1 MYLLH
6 AFADSSVRTLQEI
19 TYYFGEQEIPLRRLT
34 LLFKSL
40 YTQVCGTR
48 RRSRALP
55 SRLCCRCR
63 TGKVIVS
70 PADTK
75 ENATPDATTKES
87 ATKREISVEIPVEDV
102 TRQTDALIQ
111 KYQKVARIPGF
122 RRGHVPASIIRQRFS
137 EEIKTDMVE
146 ALIPRFF
153 RQEAERLS
161 LHPVSQPRVTDL
173 HLHDGEPLRFKAA
186 FEVLPAIKLEG
197 YKELRAEKPEIAVSE
212 ADVEQALADLRE
224 RHASFNPIEGRALAD
239 GDFAQV
245 SLDGH
250 PKAEPKSGEAKT
262 GESKSDEGQPVHMD
276 EVLVEIAGQNTMPE
290 FTEHLRGTNPG
301 DERSFDV
308 NYPQDTEDK
317 RLAGKTFTYAV
328 KVQAIKQKSLPE
340 LNDEFA
346 KTLGEFQTVD
356 DLRKAVREQM
366 ESERKHRAE
375 HEAKEKL
382 VKELIQ
388 RNDFEVPDSLIEQ
401 QIDIRLERGLRA
413 LAAQGLTAEQM
424 KKMDLPRLRAGQ
436 RDQAVHDVKAALL
449 LERVAEEEN
458 IQVSDEEFDRELEA
472 LARQSKQ
479 TSEAVRAR
487 LTRDGGLDRIRTR
500 IRNEKTLE
508 FLYHQSA

>member
-1 MYLLH
+1 VSPTDIKDD
-6 AFADSSVRTLQEI
+6 AAKEGSVKARPAQDSTTEDSSTE
-19 TYYFGEQEIPLRRLT
+19 
-34 LLFKSL
+34 KSA
-40 YTQVCGTR
+40 G
-48 RRSRALP
+48 
-55 SRLCCRCR
+55 
-63 TGKVIVS
+63 
-70 PADTK
+70 
-75 ENATPDATTKES
+75 KES
-87 ATKREISVEIPVEDV
+87 STKREIQVEIPVADV
-102 TRQTDALIQ
+102 NRQTDALIQ

-186 FEVLPAIKLEG
+186 FDVLPEIKLQG
-197 YKELRAEKPEIAVSE
+197 YKELRADKPEVAVSE
-212 ADVEQALADLRE
+212 ADVEQAINDLRE
-224 RHASFNPIEGRALAD
+224 RHAAFNPVEGRALAD

-245 SLDGH
+245 SLDGT
-250 PKAEPKSGEAKT
+250 PKAAEGQKAEGQKRD
-262 GESKSDEGQPVHMD
+262 SKKDDSQPVHMD
-276 EVLVEIAGQNTMPE
+276 EVLVEIAGPNTMPE
-290 FTEHLRGTNPG
+290 FTEHLRAAVAG
-301 DERSFDV
+301 DERTFDV
-308 NYPQDTEDK
+308 SYPEDTEDK
-317 RLAGKTFTYAV
+317 RLAGKTFTYTV

-356 DLRKAVREQM
+356 DIRRVIREQI
-366 ESERKHRAE
+366 ESERRHEAE
-375 HEAKEKL
+375 HAAKEKL
-382 VKELIQ
+382 VGELIQ
-388 RNDFEVPDSLIEQ
+388 RNEFEVPDSLIDQ

-424 KKMDLPRLRAGQ
+424 KKMDLQRLRVGQ
-436 RDQAVHDVKAALL
+436 RDQAIHDVKAALL

-458 IQVSDEEFDRELEA
+458 VQVSDEELNHELEA

-500 IRNEKTLE
+500 IRNEKTLD
-508 FLYHQSA
+508 FLYRQSA

>member
-1 MYLLH
+1 M
-6 AFADSSVRTLQEI
+6 
-19 TYYFGEQEIPLRRLT
+19 
-34 LLFKSL
+34 
-40 YTQVCGTR
+40 
-48 RRSRALP
+48 
-55 SRLCCRCR
+55 
-63 TGKVIVS
+63 S
-70 PADTK
+70 PTDIKDNTTK
-75 ENATPDATTKES
+75 ESTPQES
-87 ATKREISVEIPVEDV
+87 ATKREIQVEIPVEDV
-102 TRQTDALIQ
+102 NRQTDSLIQ

-186 FEVLPAIKLEG
+186 FEVLPEIKLQG
-197 YKELRAEKPEIAVSE
+197 YKELRADKPEIAVSE
-212 ADVEQALADLRE
+212 ADVEQALSDLRE
-224 RHASFNPIEGRALAD
+224 RHASFNPVEGRALAD

-245 SLDGH
+245 SLDGN
-250 PKAEPKSGEAKT
+250 PKSDEGKT
-262 GESKSDEGQPVHMD
+262 GGGKSGEGQPVHMD
-276 EVLVEIAGQNTMPE
+276 EVLVEIAGGNTMPE

-301 DERSFDV
+301 DERTFDV
-308 NYPQDTEDK
+308 SYPEDTQDK
-317 RLAGKTFTYAV
+317 RLAGKTFSYAV

-346 KTLGEFQTVD
+346 KQLGEFQTMD
-356 DLRKAVREQM
+356 DVRKTIRAQM
-366 ESERKHRAE
+366 ESERKHQAE

-382 VKELIQ
+382 VGELIQ

-424 KKMDLPRLRAGQ
+424 KKMDLNRLRAGQ
-436 RDQAVHDVKAALL
+436 REQAIHDVKAALL

-458 IQVSDEEFDRELEA
+458 VQVSDEEFNRELEA
-472 LARQSKQ
+472 LAKQSKQ

-508 FLYHQSA
+508 FLYRQSA

>member
-1 MYLLH
+1 M
-6 AFADSSVRTLQEI
+6 
-19 TYYFGEQEIPLRRLT
+19 
-34 LLFKSL
+34 
-40 YTQVCGTR
+40 
-48 RRSRALP
+48 
-55 SRLCCRCR
+55 
-63 TGKVIVS
+63 S
-70 PADTK
+70 PADIKDSTK
-75 ENATPDATTKES
+75 EGATQES
-87 ATKREISVEIPVEDV
+87 ATKREIQVEIPVEDV
-102 TRQTDALIQ
+102 NRQTDSLIQ

-153 RQEAERLS
+153 KQEAERLS

-173 HLHDGEPLRFKAA
+173 HLHEGEPLRFKAA
-186 FEVLPAIKLEG
+186 FEVLPEIKLEG

-212 ADVEQALADLRE
+212 ADVEQSLADLRE
-224 RHASFNPIEGRALAD
+224 RHASFNPVEGRALAD

-245 SLDGH
+245 SLDGN
-250 PKAEPKSGEAKT
+250 PKAG
-262 GESKSDEGQPVHMD
+262 EGQPVHMD
-276 EVLVEIAGQNTMPE
+276 EVLVEIAGGNTMPE
-290 FTEHLRGTNPG
+290 FTEHLRGTSAG
-301 DERSFDV
+301 DERTFDV
-308 NYPQDTEDK
+308 SYPEDTHDR
-317 RLAGKTFTYAV
+317 RLAGKTFSYAV

-346 KTLGEFQTVD
+346 KQLGEFQTVD
-356 DLRKAVREQM
+356 DLRKTIREQI
-366 ESERKHRAE
+366 ESERKHQAE
-375 HEAKEKL
+375 HDAKDKL
-382 VKELIQ
+382 VGELIQ

-424 KKMDLPRLRAGQ
+424 KKMDLQRLRAGQ
-436 RDQAVHDVKAALL
+436 REQAIHDVKAALL

-458 IQVSDEEFDRELEA
+458 VQVSDEELNQELEA
-472 LARQSKQ
+472 LAKQSKQ

-508 FLYHQSA
+508 FLYNQSA

>member
-1 MYLLH
+1 
-6 AFADSSVRTLQEI
+6 
-19 TYYFGEQEIPLRRLT
+19 
-34 LLFKSL
+34 
-40 YTQVCGTR
+40 
-48 RRSRALP
+48 
-55 SRLCCRCR
+55 
-63 TGKVIVS
+63 VS
-70 PADTK
+70 PAEIKDSTSADNPIA
-75 ENATPDATTKES
+75 ESTPKDS
-87 ATKREISVEIPVEDV
+87 ATKREIEVEIPVADV
-102 TRQTDALIQ
+102 NRQTESLIQ

-186 FEVLPAIKLEG
+186 FEVLPEIKLEG
-197 YKELRAEKPEIAVSE
+197 YKELRADKPEIAVSE
-212 ADVEQALADLRE
+212 EDVEKALADLRE
-224 RHASFNPIEGRALAD
+224 RHATFNPVEGRALAD

-250 PKAEPKSGEAKT
+250 PKSGEAKS
-262 GESKSDEGQPVHMD
+262 GEGKAEGQPVHMD
-276 EVLVEIAGQNTMPE
+276 EVLVEIAGPTTMPE

-301 DERSFDV
+301 DERTFDV
-308 NYPQDTEDK
+308 NYPEDTQDK
-317 RLAGKTFTYAV
+317 RLAGKTFSYTV

-346 KTLGEFQTVD
+346 KTLGEFQAVD
-356 DLRKAVREQM
+356 DVRKAIREQM
-366 ESERKHRAE
+366 EAERKHEAQ
-375 HEAKEKL
+375 HAAKEKL
-382 VKELIQ
+382 VGELIQ
-388 RNDFEVPDSLIEQ
+388 RNDFEVPESLIEQ
-401 QIDIRLERGLRA
+401 QIDIRIERGLRA
-413 LAAQGLTAEQM
+413 LAAQGLTSEQM
-424 KKMDLPRLRAGQ
+424 KKMDLNRLRVGQ
-436 RDQAVHDVKAALL
+436 HDQAVHDVKAALL

-458 IQVSDEEFDRELEA
+458 IQVSDDEFNRELEA

-487 LTRDGGLDRIRTR
+487 LTQDGGLDRIRTR
-500 IRNEKTLE
+500 IRNEKTLD

>member
-1 MYLLH
+1 MGK
-6 AFADSSVRTLQEI
+6 AF
-19 TYYFGEQEIPLRRLT
+19 
-34 LLFKSL
+34 
-40 YTQVCGTR
+40 
-48 RRSRALP
+48 
-55 SRLCCRCR
+55 
-63 TGKVIVS
+63 VS
-70 PADTK
+70 PTDL
-75 ENATPDATTKES
+75 KES
-87 ATKREISVEIPVEDV
+87 ATSATKDSTTKREIVVEVPVADV
-102 TRQTDALIQ
+102 NRQTDTLIQ

-146 ALIPRFF
+146 ALVPRFF

-186 FEVLPAIKLEG
+186 FEVLPEIKLEG
-197 YKELRAEKPEIAVSE
+197 YKELRADKPEIAVSE

-224 RHASFNPIEGRALAD
+224 RHASFNPVEGRALAD

-245 SLDGH
+245 SLDGN
-250 PKAEPKSGEAKT
+250 PKAETKSEQKSEQKSG
-262 GESKSDEGQPVHMD
+262 EGQPVHMD
-276 EVLVEIAGQNTMPE
+276 EVLVEIAGKNTMPE
-290 FTEHLRGTNPG
+290 FTEHLRGTSAG
-301 DERSFDV
+301 DERTFDV
-308 NYPQDTEDK
+308 NYPEDTQDK
-317 RLAGKTFTYAV
+317 RLAGKTFAYTV
-328 KVQAIKQKSLPE
+328 KVQSIKQKSLPE

-346 KTLGEFQTVD
+346 KQLGEFQTVD

-366 ESERKHRAE
+366 ESERKHEAE
-375 HEAKEKL
+375 HAAKEKL
-382 VKELIQ
+382 VGELIQ

-401 QIDIRLERGLRA
+401 QIDIRIERGLRA

-424 KKMDLPRLRAGQ
+424 KKLDLSRLRGAQ
-436 RDQAVHDVKAALL
+436 REQAIHDVKAALL

-458 IQVSDEEFDRELEA
+458 IQVGDDEFDRELES

>member
-1 MYLLH
+1 
-6 AFADSSVRTLQEI
+6 
-19 TYYFGEQEIPLRRLT
+19 
-34 LLFKSL
+34 
-40 YTQVCGTR
+40 
-48 RRSRALP
+48 
-55 SRLCCRCR
+55 
-63 TGKVIVS
+63 VS
-70 PADTK
+70 PAETK
-75 ENATPDATTKES
+75 DSTTKES
-87 ATKREISVEIPVEDV
+87 ATKDSATKREIVVEIPVEDV
-102 TRQTDALIQ
+102 NRQTDSLIQ

-146 ALIPRFF
+146 ALIPQFF
-153 RQEAERLS
+153 RREAERLS

-173 HLHDGEPLRFKAA
+173 HVHDGEPLRFKAA
-186 FEVLPAIKLEG
+186 FDVLPEIKLSG

-224 RHASFNPIEGRALAD
+224 RQASFNPVEGRALAD

-250 PKAEPKSGEAKT
+250 PKAES
-262 GESKSDEGQPVHMD
+262 ESDGRKPGEGQPVHMD

-290 FTEHLRGTNPG
+290 FTEHLRGANAG
-301 DERSFDV
+301 DERTFDV
-308 NYPQDTEDK
+308 TYPADAQDK
-317 RLAGKTFTYAV
+317 RLAGKTFSYTV

-340 LNDEFA
+340 LTDEFA
-346 KTLGEFQTVD
+346 KQLGEFQTVD
-356 DLRKAVREQM
+356 DLRKTVREQM
-366 ESERKHRAE
+366 ESERRHQAE
-375 HEAKEKL
+375 HDAKEKL
-382 VKELIQ
+382 VADLIQ

-401 QIDIRLERGLRA
+401 QIDIRIERGLRA

-424 KKMDLPRLRAGQ
+424 KKMDLNRLRGGQ
-436 RDQAVHDVKAALL
+436 REQAVHDVKAALL

-458 IQVSDEEFDRELEA
+458 VQVSDEEFDRELEA

-508 FLYHQSA
+508 FLYRQSA

>member
-1 MYLLH
+1 MSPTDIK
-6 AFADSSVRTLQEI
+6 DST
-19 TYYFGEQEIPLRRLT
+19 
-34 LLFKSL
+34 
-40 YTQVCGTR
+40 TQ
-48 RRSRALP
+48 
-55 SRLCCRCR
+55 
-63 TGKVIVS
+63 
-70 PADTK
+70 D
-75 ENATPDATTKES
+75 S
-87 ATKREISVEIPVEDV
+87 ATKREIQIEIPVEDV
-102 TRQTDALIQ
+102 TRQTDSLIQ

-186 FEVLPAIKLEG
+186 FEVLPEIKLQG
-197 YKELRAEKPEIAVSE
+197 YKDLRADKPEIAVSE
-212 ADVEQALADLRE
+212 ADVEQALSDLRE
-224 RHASFNPIEGRALAD
+224 RHASFNPVEGRPLAD

-250 PKAEPKSGEAKT
+250 PKSGESET
-262 GESKSDEGQPVHMD
+262 GAGKSSEGQPVHMD
-276 EVLVEIAGQNTMPE
+276 EVLVEIAGGNTMPE
-290 FTEHLRGTNPG
+290 FTEHLRGTSAG
-301 DERSFDV
+301 DERTFDV
-308 NYPQDTEDK
+308 SYPEDTQDK
-317 RLAGKTFTYAV
+317 RLAGKTFSYAV

-346 KTLGEFQTVD
+346 KQLGEFQTVD
-356 DLRKAVREQM
+356 DVRKAIRENI
-366 ESERKHRAE
+366 ESERRHEAE
-375 HEAKEKL
+375 HAAKEKL
-382 VKELIQ
+382 VGELIQ

-424 KKMDLPRLRAGQ
+424 KKMDLNRLRAGQ
-436 RDQAVHDVKAALL
+436 REQAIHDVRAALL

-458 IQVSDEEFDRELEA
+458 VQVSDEELNQELEA

-500 IRNEKTLE
+500 IRNEKTLD
-508 FLYHQSA
+508 FLYRQSA

>member
-1 MYLLH
+1 M
-6 AFADSSVRTLQEI
+6 
-19 TYYFGEQEIPLRRLT
+19 
-34 LLFKSL
+34 
-40 YTQVCGTR
+40 
-48 RRSRALP
+48 
-55 SRLCCRCR
+55 
-63 TGKVIVS
+63 S
-70 PADTK
+70 PAEIKDSTK
-75 ENATPDATTKES
+75 ESATNENTTKES
-87 ATKREISVEIPVEDV
+87 ATKREIQVEIPVEEV
-102 TRQTDALIQ
+102 NRQTDSLIQ

-186 FEVLPAIKLEG
+186 FEVLPEIKLEG
-197 YKELRAEKPEIAVSE
+197 YKELRADKPEIAVSE
-212 ADVEQALADLRE
+212 ADVEQALTDLRE
-224 RHASFNPIEGRALAD
+224 RHASFNTVEGRALAD

-245 SLDGH
+245 SLDGT
-250 PKAEPKSGEAKT
+250 PKAGQDSGEAKT
-262 GESKSDEGQPVHMD
+262 EDGQPVHMD
-276 EVLVEIAGQNTMPE
+276 EVLVEIAGGNTMPE
-290 FTEHLRGTNPG
+290 FTEHLRGTSAG
-301 DERSFDV
+301 DERTFDV
-308 NYPQDTEDK
+308 NYPEDTQDK
-317 RLAGKTFTYAV
+317 RLAGKTFSYAV

-346 KTLGEFQTVD
+346 KQLGEFQTMD
-356 DLRKAVREQM
+356 DVRKAIREQM
-366 ESERKHRAE
+366 ESERKHEAQ
-375 HEAKEKL
+375 HAAKEKL
-382 VKELIQ
+382 VGELIQ

-424 KKMDLPRLRAGQ
+424 KKMDLNRLRVGQ
-436 RDQAVHDVKAALL
+436 REQAIHDVKAALL

-458 IQVSDEEFDRELEA
+458 VQVSDEELNQELEA

-508 FLYHQSA
+508 FLYQQSA